1 MNLIN
6 SSMSILMAS
15 PAPKSPEQSER
26 NRKYDRQLRL
36 WGDHG
41 QAALEGAHIC
51 VINATGLGTE
61 ILKSLVLPVFF

>member
-1 MNLIN
+1 
-6 SSMSILMAS
+6 MAS